1 MPDFQELTIKINAE
15 DNATKVLSKLKKDL
29 SNIKDVLKELNE
41 VSISNL
47 SDNIAD
53 ALDLK
58 KTKAKLR
65 KDVKEIK
72 DILGDLNETN
82 TQKMQDNV
90 AKAFD
95 LEPIKQK
102 AKSQAKKIGETLR
115 DEISEVIPSM
125 DYGNENVWG
134 SLVKRYK
141 GPVHNLKD
149 PITYM
154 ANGEVNI
161 ASEVR
166 TIVETYE
173 KITNGIKEITNVYRT
188 IDAETGY
195 MLDMQKGGITQQFDK
210 ITRVREQLPSA
221 QEFDF
226 SGFEK
231 ITTTTKE
238 LGDELTQVT
247 EKFEKIEG
255 NVKTTVTVVD
265 GYITSV
271 RDSIVKVKEELEFPK
286 FTRTDLQPVRSET
299 KYLGNDNI
307 QEVKVYEEIVDNV
320 KTTWQVVN
328 GTIRNVKRSTVEL
341 EKPTK
346 RVSRSQNKLAH
357 LFQNIKKILL
367 YRAIRKSL
375 SDIVKAFKES
385 VKYVAQFDRTFNQS
399 MSRIVTSADK
409 IKAGFGQLFQ
419 PFIETFAPFMEQLSA
434 TFTEFSNAVSKAYA
448 SSKGL
453 TTYTKINAKYTKDY
467 AKSLEDATSNLSF
480 DKFESLNSA
489 TDSIFESAS
498 VEDEVKNSILADMWL
513 DVKDVFEELI
523 ATLRKILPTIIK
535 TTTYTLETLTPFVD
549 RILKVILPI
558 LEKVVVLVD
567 VLNNTILSIIEPI
580 LNTIISFFEVLDF
593 AGLIDIINELN
604 AIVKPI
610 LTILNSILDL
620 KLFSILQIIA
630 SALNLIISIFEPI
643 LDDIAKQMEPLTR
656 MADIFQ
662 EALETVKNFF
672 KNKVSDWLT
681 KIKDGLKNAFSGNGI
696 YYNMRGYAS
705 GGVVAKDNVIR
716 VNEYGKPEWLG
727 RVQNKGAVVNDTQ
740 MTDVMYD
747 AVYSAIRDSVYES
760 GQNITIDFSGL
771 NNNAL
776 AKELAKPIANQF
788 RKQNIRVSGA

>member
-195 MLDMQKGGITQQFDK
+195 MLDMQKGGVTQQFDK

-357 LFQNIKKILL
+357 LFQNIQKILL

-467 AKSLEDATSNLSF
+467 AKSLEDATSSLSF

-513 DVKDVFEELI
+513 DVKDVFETLI
-523 ATLRKILPTIIK
+523 NTIKDILPTIVQSTSRALQVLIPIIK
-535 TTTYTLETLTPFVD
+535 RVVNVLTP
-549 RILKVILPI
+549 ILKYLVEFADVFTETAMPIIESVLDAVVSLLESIDFKSLFGILTDITKVVNGLLEVIFDILPLKEI
-558 LEKVVVLVD
+558 LSSIGS
-567 VLNNTILSIIEPI
+567 TLSIIF
-580 LNTIISFFEVLDF
+580 SFL
-593 AGLIDIINELN
+593 
-604 AIVKPI
+604 KPI
-610 LTILNSILDL
+610 TSLLSELTTVFKIIYTFTLKPIVDFIKFIADKLDEMF
-620 KLFSILQIIA
+620 KGIVNIIPKD
-630 SALNLIISIFEPI
+630 ISIGYDPF
-643 LDDIAKQMEPLTR
+643 
-656 MADIFQ
+656 
-662 EALETVKNFF
+662 
-672 KNKVSDWLT
+672 S
-681 KIKDGLKNAFSGNGI
+681 LK
-696 YYNMRGYAS
+696 GYAS